1 MNVGAV
7 GGPELKREI
16 IVGLAMLSVELE
28 EKQQK
33 RTVDVPQIAYQTDS
47 KTCAKRVK

>member
-1 MNVGAV
+1 
-7 GGPELKREI
+7 
-16 IVGLAMLSVELE
+16 MLSVELE